1 MLVDAYLVPRVDDLM
16 ESKGGKKKSSSKSL
30 FYEAPLGYCIE
41 DIRPNGGIK
50 KFRSAAYSN
59 FFTCT
64 PFLHSPTTFLSA
76 LCCYLDPYL
85 EMALSVSSI
94 GFEGFEK
101 RLEISFFEPSI
112 FADPEG
118 KGLRSLSK
126 SQLDEILGPAECT
139 IVASLSNEH
148 VDSYVLSESSLFV
161 YPYKIII
168 KTCGTTKLLLSIPPI
183 LKLAE
188 NLSLSVQT
196 VRYTRGSFIF
206 PGAQSYPHR
215 NFSEEVAVL
224 DGYFGKLGS
233 SKAYIMGNS
242 GEQQKWHIYSACA
255 GSVEVP
261 NPVYTLEMCMT
272 ELDREKASVFYKQES
287 SSANLMTKN
296 AGIRNILPESEIC
309 DYEFEPCGYS
319 MNSIEGAAISTI
331 HVTPEDGFSYA
342 SFEAAGYNLKHVN
355 LGMLI
360 ERVLTC
366 FEPSEFS
373 VAVHAEFGAKLSD
386 DIRALEMKGYTTDER
401 SLKELGSGGSIIYHK
416 FVRTATCGS
425 PRSILKCFGGEESE
439 EEEKE

>member
-1 MLVDAYLVPRVDDLM
+1 
-16 ESKGGKKKSSSKSL
+16 
-30 FYEAPLGYCIE
+30 
-41 DIRPNGGIK
+41 
-50 KFRSAAYSN
+50 
-59 FFTCT
+59 
-64 PFLHSPTTFLSA
+64 
-76 LCCYLDPYL
+76 
-85 EMALSVSSI
+85 MALSVSAI

-126 SQLDEILGPAECT
+126 AQLDEILGPAECT

-188 NLSLSVQT
+188 SLSLSVQT

-206 PGAQSYPHR
+206 PGAQSFPHR

-233 SKAYIMGNS
+233 GRKAYVMGS
-242 GEQQKWHIYSACA
+242 DKRQQWHVYSACA
-255 GSVEVP
+255 GSAEAV

-272 ELDREKASVFYKQES
+272 GLDKEKASVFYKKEY
-287 SSANLMTKN
+287 SSAMLMTKN
-296 AGIRNILPESEIC
+296 SGIRNILPESHIC
-309 DYEFEPCGYS
+309 DFEFEPCGYS
-319 MNSIEGAAISTI
+319 MNSIEGAALSTI

-342 SFEAAGYNLKHVN
+342 SFEAAGYDLKHVN
-355 LGMLI
+355 LGLLI
-360 ERVLTC
+360 GRVLAC
-366 FEPSEFS
+366 FEPKEFS
-373 VAVHAEFGAKLSD
+373 VSVHADCGAKLIN
-386 DIRALEMKGYTTDER
+386 DIHKLGVKGYSPDDR
-401 SLKELGSGGSIIYHK
+401 SVEDLGLGGSIIYQK
-416 FVRTATCGS
+416 FARTVSCGS
-425 PRSILKCFGGEESE
+425 PRSILKCFGEEEGE